1 MSAMIQAVRGRL
13 TNETMADVNALTEM
27 VDIRN
32 AIKRCQVLYDD
43 DVNSIITDINVFL
56 NRRVNVRK

>member
-1 MSAMIQAVRGRL
+1 MIQAVRGRL